1 MTLEELHKRAYES
14 IDKED
19 NFNNGDFEELN
30 KDKFEYEEYE
40 NFREEL
46 IKNQQGEYDYKQE
59 RLKAIYKN
67 RDNYRKSKQI
77 NNLKNFGKER

>member
-1 MTLEELHKRAYES
+1 MNLEELHKRAYES

-59 RLKAIYKN
+59 KLKAIYKN

-77 NNLKNFGKER
+77 NNLKSFGKER